1 MKFDDLDERM
11 REFEGIGDEP
21 IPTDGHLVAR
31 LDGRGFTKLTKGERL
46 DLEKPFDPQF
56 RDVMVAT
63 TRHLMHSG
71 LAVVYAY
78 TESDEISLWFAPDEH
93 SFGRKPRKLL
103 SVLAGEA
110 SGCFSL
116 AMGVAV
122 AFDCRLALL
131 PDVARVCDYFRWR
144 QQDSIRN
151 AMIGHVYW
159 RLRGE
164 GLSRRRATSAM
175 SGLGHAA
182 LGDRLRGFGV
192 EFDELPAWQRK
203 GVGQRWIRV
212 QHEGE
217 DPRTGETI
225 ATERRKIL
233 VDDDLPTGEA
243 YAAYLAACI
252 GAEADTIEEC
262 EIDDPR

>member
-11 REFEGIGDEP
+11 RVFEAIGDEP
-21 IPTDGHLVAR
+21 IPSEGHLLAR
-31 LDGRGFTKLTKGERL
+31 LDGRGFTKLTKGETL
-46 DLEKPFDPQF
+46 GLEKPFDPRF
-56 RDVMVAT
+56 RDAMVAT
-63 TRHLMHSG
+63 ARHLMHSG

-78 TESDEISLWFAPDEH
+78 TQSDEISLWFAPDEQA
-93 SFGRKPRKLL
+93 FGRRPRKLL

-116 AMGVAV
+116 AMNVAV
-122 AFDCRLALL
+122 AFDCRLALV
-131 PDVARVCDYFRWR
+131 PDLARVGDYFRWR
-144 QQDSIRN
+144 QQDCIRN

-164 GLSRRRATSAM
+164 GLSRRRATSEM

-182 LGDRLRGFGV
+182 LGHKLREFGV

-212 QHEGE
+212 EHEGV

-225 ATERRKIL
+225 VTQRRQVL
-233 VDDDLPTGEA
+233 VDDELPTGEA
-243 YAAYLAACI
+243 YAAYLEACAPAPADMI
-252 GAEADTIEEC
+252 AEC
-262 EIDDPR
+262 